1 MPRKRKSETASA
13 GTTSVTATANAA
25 VETNPTS
32 SDTSSSSTIQTNPL
46 ESEYAMM
53 DVEEIDGVGR
63 VTAQKLREAG
73 YLTVRDVAFASVK
86 ELAEV
91 IGSEDRAYQIIKAAQ
106 RLLGIKPF
114 VTALELYE
122 RRRNI
127 KKISTG
133 VRSLDELLGG
143 GIETR
148 AITEFVGEFGA
159 GKTQICHQL
168 AVMVQLPEDKG
179 GLNAKA
185 LYIDTEGTFRPE
197 RIMQI
202 AKYRGLDP
210 KEALKGILYARAYNS
225 DHQMMIVD
233 EARKIIDK
241 ENIKLIVIDSLI
253 SHFRAEYPGRENLA
267 ERQQKLNQHI
277 SQLLRIADVHNVAV
291 VVTNQVI
298 AQPDVFFGNPLKPAG
313 GNVLAHGAT
322 YRIWLRKSK
331 ESIRIAKIFDS
342 PMHPER
348 EVTFKITENG
358 CVD

>member
-1 MPRKRKSETASA
+1 MPRKKKTETSTAS
-13 GTTSVTATANAA
+13 GGTATAS
-25 VETNPTS
+25 VETSATITTS
-32 SDTSSSSTIQTNPL
+32 DAASSGGTAVQNPL

-63 VTAQKLREAG
+63 VTAQKLRDAG

-86 ELAEV
+86 ELADV

-106 RLLGIKPF
+106 RLLGLKPF

-127 KKISTG
+127 KRISTG
-133 VRSLDELLGG
+133 VKSLDELLGG

-210 KEALKGILYARAYNS
+210 KDALKGILYARAYNS
-225 DHQMMIVD
+225 DHQMIIVD

-241 ENIKLIVIDSLI
+241 ENIRLIIVDSLI

-277 SQLLRIADVHNVAV
+277 SQLLRLADIHNAAV

-331 ESIRIAKIFDS
+331 ENIRIAKIFDS